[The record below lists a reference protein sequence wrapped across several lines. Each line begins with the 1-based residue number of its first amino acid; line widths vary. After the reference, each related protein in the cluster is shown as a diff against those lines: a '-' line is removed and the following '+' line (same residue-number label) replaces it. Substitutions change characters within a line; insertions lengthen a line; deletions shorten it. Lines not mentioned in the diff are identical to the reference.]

1 MGKERVPPHNLD
13 AESAV
18 LGALLL
24 SKEALDV
31 VVQVLRPSDFYRQA
45 HRTLFETILEMSAE
59 SQEVDVLTL
68 SHALAKAGKLDLVG
82 GMSALAQ
89 LSESVPSA
97 ANAEYYAQ
105 IVKNSAVRRN
115 LIDVSSKL
123 IIQSYEESIESRML
137 IEEAEKRIFELAE
150 ERSTHNYK
158 KVGDIV
164 TLSMERIIAHS
175 KNKNVITGVPTGFAD
190 LDRETTGFHESE
202 FIIIAARPSIGKT
215 TFALNMAAYQSISK
229 QIPVGFLSLE
239 MPDLDLVDRILA
251 SEAQL
256 DWGKIRNG
264 FLRPSDLTS
273 LRDVVPTV
281 YEAPLY
287 IDDTPN
293 MKLLDLRAQARRMKA
308 KNDIQILYVDY
319 ISLIG
324 HENPNMP
331 RHEQVSDISRSLKA
345 LARELKIPVVALS
358 QLSRATE
365 EKKMPGLADLR
376 ESGSLEQDADVVLFL
391 HRGNRGTDRDM
402 KDAAHPVIETDLI
415 IGKQRKGPIGTLKLG
430 FHPQYTKFVDF
441 VGDSH
446 GGPV

>member
-24 SKEALDV
+24 SKDAIDDV
-31 VVQVLRPSDFYRQA
+31 VPILKPSDFYRQS
-45 HRTLFETILEMSAE
+45 HRTVFEAIMAMSAE

-68 SHALAKAGKLDLVG
+68 SHTLGKAGTLDLVG
-82 GMSALAQ
+82 GMAALAQ
-89 LSESVPSA
+89 LSESVPSS

-105 IVKNSAVRRN
+105 IVKNAAVRRS

-123 IIQSYEESIESRML
+123 IVQSYEDSIDSRLL
-137 IEEAEKRIFELAE
+137 IEDAEKKIFELAE
-150 ERSTHNYK
+150 ERTTRTYK
-158 KVGDIV
+158 KIGDV
-164 TLSMERIIAHS
+164 AMLSMERIIAHS
-175 KNKNVITGVPTGFAD
+175 KNKNIVTGVPTGFAA
-190 LDRETTGFHESE
+190 LDRETTGLHESE
-202 FIIIAARPSIGKT
+202 FIILAARPSIGKT
-215 TFALNMAAYQSISK
+215 TFALNMAAYQAITKKIS
-229 QIPVGFLSLE
+229 VGFLSLE

-256 DWGKIRNG
+256 DWSKIRNG

-273 LRDVVPTV
+273 LRDVVPLV
-281 YEAPLY
+281 YEAPLF

-324 HENPNMP
+324 HENQNMP

-345 LARELKIPVVALS
+345 LARELHIPVVALS

-365 EKKMPGLADLR
+365 EKKTPGLADLR

-391 HRGNRGTDRDM
+391 HRGNRGADRDV
-402 KDAAHPVIETDLI
+402 KDAHNVIETDLI
-415 IGKQRKGPIGTLKLG
+415 IGKQRKGPIGTIRLG
-430 FHPQYTKFVDF
+430 FHAQYTKFVDF
-441 VGDSH
+441 DSGH
-446 GGPV
+446 DEGPV

>member
-13 AESAV
+13 AEAAV

-24 SKEALDV
+24 SKDALDT
-31 VVQVLRPSDFYRQA
+31 VVQILRPVDFYKQA
-45 HRTLFETILEMSAE
+45 HRTLFETILAMSTE
-59 SQEVDVLTL
+59 GQEVDVLTL
-68 SHALAKAGKLDLVG
+68 SHALGKAGKLDIVG
-82 GMSALAQ
+82 GMAAVAV

-105 IVKNSAVRRN
+105 IVKNAAIRRN

-123 IIQSYEESIESRML
+123 IVQSYEDSMESRLL
-137 IEEAEKRIFELAE
+137 IEEAEKKIFELAE
-150 ERSTHNYK
+150 ERSSHNYK

-164 TLSMERIIAHS
+164 TLSMERIIALS
-175 KNKNVITGVPTGFAD
+175 KSKDVVTGVPTGFKD
-190 LDRETTGFHESE
+190 LDSATTGFHGSE

-215 TFALNMAAYQSISK
+215 TFALNLASYQAITKKIS
-229 QIPVGFLSLE
+229 VGFLSLE
-239 MPDLDLVDRILA
+239 MPDIDLVDRILA
-251 SEAQL
+251 SEARL
-256 DWGKIRNG
+256 DSSKIRNG
-264 FLRPSDLTS
+264 FLRPADLTS
-273 LRDVVPTV
+273 LRDVVPSV

-345 LARELKIPVVALS
+345 LARELQIPVVALS

-365 EKKMPGLADLR
+365 EKKTPGLADLR

-391 HRGNRGTDRDM
+391 HRERKTDRDA
-402 KDAAHPVIETDLI
+402 KDTNHIVIETDLI
-415 IGKQRKGPIGTLKLG
+415 IGKQRKGPIGTVKLG
-430 FHPQYTKFVDF
+430 FLPQYTRFENFD
-441 VGDSH
+441 
-446 GGPV
+446 GGHDN

>member
-24 SKEALDV
+24 SKEALDN
-31 VVQVLRPSDFYRQA
+31 VVQGLRPADFYRQA
-45 HRTLFETILEMSAE
+45 HRTIFETILTMSTE
-59 SQEVDVLTL
+59 GLEVDVLTL
-68 SHALAKAGKLDLVG
+68 SHSLAKGGRLDQVG
-82 GMSALAQ
+82 GMAYLAQ
-89 LSESVPSA
+89 LSEAVPSA
-97 ANAEYYAQ
+97 ANADYYAQ
-105 IVKNSAVRRN
+105 IVRNAAVRRN

-123 IIQSYEESIESRML
+123 IVQSYEESVESRLL

-150 ERSTHNYK
+150 ERTSHNYK
-158 KVGDIV
+158 KIGDIV
-164 TLSMERIIAHS
+164 TLSMERIIALS
-175 KNKNVITGVPTGFAD
+175 KSKDVVTGVPTGFKD
-190 LDRETTGFHESE
+190 LDSTTTGFHESE

-215 TFALNMAAYQSISK
+215 TFALNLASFQAITK
-229 QIPVGFLSLE
+229 KIPVGFLSLE

-251 SEAQL
+251 SEARL
-256 DWGKIRNG
+256 DSSKIRNG
-264 FLRPSDLTS
+264 FLRPADLTS
-273 LRDVVPTV
+273 LRDVVPQV

-293 MKLLDLRAQARRMKA
+293 MKLLDVRAQARRMKA
-308 KNDIQILYVDY
+308 KNDIQILYIDY

-358 QLSRATE
+358 QLSRATD
-365 EKKMPGLADLR
+365 EKKLPGLADLR

-391 HRGNRGTDRDM
+391 HRNRGTDRS
-402 KDAAHPVIETDLI
+402 AADTNSLVIETDLI
-415 IGKQRKGPIGTLKLG
+415 IGKQRKGPVGTVKLG

-441 VGDSH
+441 DGSH
-446 GGPV
+446 DGGPL

>member
-13 AESAV
+13 AEAAV

-24 SKEALDV
+24 SKEALDT
-31 VVQVLRPSDFYRQA
+31 VVQILRPNDFYKQA
-45 HRTLFETILEMSAE
+45 NRTLFEAILTMSTE
-59 SQEVDVLTL
+59 GQEVDVLTL
-68 SHALAKAGKLDLVG
+68 SHTLGKSGKLDMVG
-82 GMSALAQ
+82 GMAAVAL

-97 ANAEYYAQ
+97 ANADYYAH
-105 IVKNSAVRRN
+105 IVKNAAVRRN

-123 IIQSYEESIESRML
+123 IVQSYEDSIESRLL
-137 IEEAEKRIFELAE
+137 IEEAEKKIFELAE
-150 ERSTHNYK
+150 ERSSNNYK

-164 TLSMERIIAHS
+164 TLSMERIIALS
-175 KNKNVITGVPTGFAD
+175 KSKDVVTGVPTGFKD
-190 LDRETTGFHESE
+190 LDSATTGFHGSE

-215 TFALNMAAYQSISK
+215 TFALNLASYQAITKKIS
-229 QIPVGFLSLE
+229 VGFLSLE
-239 MPDLDLVDRILA
+239 MPDIDLVDRILA
-251 SEAQL
+251 SEARL
-256 DWGKIRNG
+256 DSSKIRNG
-264 FLRPSDLTS
+264 FLRPADLTS
-273 LRDVVPTV
+273 LRDVVPSV

-365 EKKMPGLADLR
+365 EKKTPGLADLR

-391 HRGNRGTDRDM
+391 HRARGTERDA
-402 KDAAHPVIETDLI
+402 KDTNHQVIETDLI
-415 IGKQRKGPIGTLKLG
+415 IGKQRKGPIGTVKLG
-430 FHPQYTKFVDF
+430 FLPQYTRFENFD
-441 VGDSH
+441 
-446 GGPV
+446 GGHDN

>member
-13 AESAV
+13 AEAAV

-24 SKEALDV
+24 SKDALDT
-31 VVQVLRPSDFYRQA
+31 VVQILRPVDFYKQA
-45 HRTLFETILEMSAE
+45 HRTLFETILAMSTE
-59 SQEVDVLTL
+59 GQEVDVLTL
-68 SHALAKAGKLDLVG
+68 SHALGKAGKLDIVG
-82 GMSALAQ
+82 GMAAVAV

-105 IVKNSAVRRN
+105 IVKNSAIRRN
-115 LIDVSSKL
+115 LIEVSSKL
-123 IIQSYEESIESRML
+123 IVQSYEDSMESRLL
-137 IEEAEKRIFELAE
+137 IEEAEKKIFELAE
-150 ERSTHNYK
+150 ERSSHNYK

-164 TLSMERIIAHS
+164 TLSMERIIALS
-175 KNKNVITGVPTGFAD
+175 KSKDVVTGVPTGFKD
-190 LDRETTGFHESE
+190 LDSATTGFHGSE

-215 TFALNMAAYQSISK
+215 TFALNLASYQAITKKIS
-229 QIPVGFLSLE
+229 VGFLSLE
-239 MPDLDLVDRILA
+239 MPDIDLVDRILA
-251 SEAQL
+251 SEARL
-256 DWGKIRNG
+256 DSSKIRNG
-264 FLRPSDLTS
+264 FLRPADLTS
-273 LRDVVPTV
+273 LRDVVPSV

-345 LARELKIPVVALS
+345 LARELQIPVVALS

-365 EKKMPGLADLR
+365 EKKTPGLADLR

-391 HRGNRGTDRDM
+391 HRERKTDRDA
-402 KDAAHPVIETDLI
+402 KDTNHIVIETDLI
-415 IGKQRKGPIGTLKLG
+415 IGKQRKGPIGTVKLG
-430 FHPQYTKFVDF
+430 FLPQYTRFENFD
-441 VGDSH
+441 
-446 GGPV
+446 GGHEN

>member
-24 SKEALDV
+24 SKEAIDV
-31 VVQVLRPSDFYRQA
+31 VVPILRANDFYKQA
-45 HRTLFETILEMSAE
+45 HRTIFEAILSMSTE
-59 SQEVDVLTL
+59 GHEVDVLTL
-68 SHALAKAGKLDLVG
+68 SNALSKAGRLDLVG
-82 GMSALAQ
+82 GMSMLAQ
-89 LSESVPSA
+89 LTESVPSA

-123 IIQSYEESIESRML
+123 IVQSYEETIESRLL
-137 IEEAEKRIFELAE
+137 IEEAEKKIFELAE
-150 ERSTHNYK
+150 ERTTHNYK

-164 TLSMERIIAHS
+164 SLSVERIIAHS
-175 KNKNVITGVPTGFAD
+175 KSKDFVTGVPTGFKD
-190 LDRETTGFHESE
+190 LDRDTTGFHESE

-215 TFALNMAAYQSISK
+215 TFALNLASYQAITK
-229 QIPVGFLSLE
+229 KIPVGFLSLE

-251 SEAQL
+251 AEARL
-256 DWGKIRNG
+256 DWSKIRNG
-264 FLRPSDLTS
+264 FIRPADLTS
-273 LRDVVPTV
+273 IRDIIPQI

-365 EKKMPGLADLR
+365 EKKLPGLADLR

-391 HRGNRGTDRDM
+391 HRNRGTDRET
-402 KDAAHPVIETDLI
+402 KDTNQVIIETDLI
-415 IGKQRKGPIGTLKLG
+415 IGKQRKGPVGTIKLG
-430 FHPQYTKFVDF
+430 FHAQQTKFVDF
-441 VGDSH
+441 D
-446 GGPV
+446 GGHEGSPV

>member
-13 AESAV
+13 AEAAV

-24 SKEALDV
+24 SKDALDLIV
-31 VVQVLRPSDFYRQA
+31 PILRPADFYRQA
-45 HRTLFETILEMSAE
+45 HRLLFETILAMSSE
-59 SQEVDVLTL
+59 GHEVDVLTL
-68 SHALAKAGKLDLVG
+68 SDALAKEGRLELVG
-82 GMSALAQ
+82 GMTALAQ
-89 LSESVPSA
+89 LSEAVPSA
-97 ANAEYYAQ
+97 ANAEYYAG
-105 IVKNSAVRRN
+105 IVKNAALRRN
-115 LIDVSSKL
+115 LIDVSSRL
-123 IIQSYEESIESRML
+123 IVQSYEESVESRQL
-137 IEEAEKRIFELAE
+137 LEDAERRIFELAE
-150 ERSTHNYK
+150 ERSTPTYRR
-158 KVGDIV
+158 VGEIV
-164 TLSMERIIAHS
+164 SLSMERIIAHS
-175 KNKNVITGVPTGFAD
+175 KNKNIVTGVPTGFTD

-202 FIIIAARPSIGKT
+202 FIILAARPSIGKT
-215 TFALNMAAYQSISK
+215 TFALNMAAHQAITK
-229 QIPVGFLSLE
+229 KIPVGFLSLE

-256 DWGKIRNG
+256 DWSKIRNG
-264 FLRPSDLTS
+264 FLRPSDLTG
-273 LRDVVPTV
+273 LRDVVPAV

-293 MKLLDLRAQARRMKA
+293 MKLLDLRAQARRMKS
-308 KNDIQILYVDY
+308 KNDIQILFVDY

-345 LARELKIPVVALS
+345 LARELKIPIVALS

-391 HRGNRGTDRDM
+391 HRPNRGTDRDM
-402 KDAAHPVIETDLI
+402 TEQGQNLIATDLI

-441 VGDSH
+441 VGGHES
-446 GGPV
+446 GPL

>member
-1 MGKERVPPHNLD
+1 VGKERVPPHNLD
-13 AESAV
+13 AEAAV

-24 SKEALDV
+24 SKEALDT
-31 VVQVLRPSDFYRQA
+31 VVQVLRPADFYKQA
-45 HRTLFETILEMSAE
+45 HRTLFEIILAMSSE
-59 SQEVDVLTL
+59 GHEVDVLTL
-68 SHALAKAGKLDLVG
+68 SHALGKAGKLDMVG
-82 GMSALAQ
+82 GMAAVAL

-123 IIQSYEESIESRML
+123 IVQSYEDSMESRLL
-137 IEEAEKRIFELAE
+137 IEEAEKKIFELAE
-150 ERSTHNYK
+150 DRSSHNYK

-164 TLSMERIIAHS
+164 SLSVERIIAHS
-175 KNKNVITGVPTGFAD
+175 KNRDVITGVPTGFRD

-215 TFALNMAAYQSISK
+215 TFALNLASYQAITKKIS
-229 QIPVGFLSLE
+229 VGFLSLE

-251 SEAQL
+251 SEARL

-264 FLRPSDLTS
+264 FIRPADMTS
-273 LRDVVPTV
+273 IRDVIPQI
-281 YEAPLY
+281 YEAPLF

-365 EKKMPGLADLR
+365 EKKTPGLADLR

-391 HRGNRGTDRDM
+391 HRERKTDRDL
-402 KDAAHPVIETDLI
+402 KDANQMVIETDLI
-415 IGKQRKGPIGTLKLG
+415 IGKQRKGPVGTIKLG

-441 VGDSH
+441 DGSH
-446 GGPV
+446 EG

>member
-24 SKEALDV
+24 SKDALDV

-45 HRTLFETILEMSAE
+45 HRVLFETILSMSTE
-59 SQEVDVLTL
+59 GQEVDVLTL
-68 SHALAKAGKLDLVG
+68 SHALAKQNKLDLVG
-82 GMSALAQ
+82 GMAALAV

-115 LIDVSSKL
+115 LIEVSSKL
-123 IIQSYEESIESRML
+123 IIQSYEESVESRLL

-150 ERSTHNYK
+150 ERTAHTYK

-175 KNKNVITGVPTGFAD
+175 KNKNIVTGVPTGFAG

-202 FIIIAARPSIGKT
+202 FIIVAARPSIGKT
-215 TFALNMAAYQSISK
+215 TFALNMAAYQAITKKIS
-229 QIPVGFLSLE
+229 VGFLSLE

-273 LRDVVPTV
+273 LRDVVPLV

-365 EKKMPGLADLR
+365 EKKLPGLADLR

-402 KDAAHPVIETDLI
+402 KDANHTVIETDLI
-415 IGKQRKGPIGTLKLG
+415 IGKQRKGPIGTIKLG
-430 FHPQYTKFVDF
+430 FHAQYTKFVDF
-441 VGDSH
+441 DGGHD

>member
-13 AESAV
+13 AEAAV

-31 VVQVLRPSDFYRQA
+31 VVQILRPNDFYKQA
-45 HRTLFETILEMSAE
+45 HRTLFEAILAMSTE
-59 SQEVDVLTL
+59 GQEVDVLTL
-68 SHALAKAGKLDLVG
+68 SHTLGKSGKLDLVG
-82 GMSALAQ
+82 GMAAVAL

-97 ANAEYYAQ
+97 ANAEYYAH
-105 IVKNSAVRRN
+105 IVKNAAVRRN

-123 IIQSYEESIESRML
+123 IVQSYEDSIESRLL
-137 IEEAEKRIFELAE
+137 IEEAEKKIFELAE
-150 ERSTHNYK
+150 ERSTNNYK

-164 TLSMERIIAHS
+164 TLSMERIIALS
-175 KNKNVITGVPTGFAD
+175 KSKDVVTGIPTGFKD
-190 LDRETTGFHESE
+190 LDSTTTGFHASE

-215 TFALNMAAYQSISK
+215 TFALNLASYQAITK
-229 QIPVGFLSLE
+229 KIPVGFLSLE

-251 SEAQL
+251 SEARL
-256 DWGKIRNG
+256 DSSKIRNG
-264 FLRPSDLTS
+264 FLRPADLTS
-273 LRDVVPTV
+273 LRDVVPSV

-365 EKKMPGLADLR
+365 EKKTPGLADLR

-391 HRGNRGTDRDM
+391 HRNRGTDRDA
-402 KDAAHPVIETDLI
+402 KDTNHLVIETDLI
-415 IGKQRKGPIGTLKLG
+415 IGKQRKGPIGTVKLG
-430 FHPQYTKFVDF
+430 FLPQYTRFENFD
-441 VGDSH
+441 
-446 GGPV
+446 GGHEN

>member
-24 SKEALDV
+24 SRDALDV
-31 VVQVLRPSDFYRQA
+31 VIPILRPADFYRQA
-45 HRTLFETILEMSAE
+45 YRTLFETILAMSTE
-59 SQEVDVLTL
+59 GHEVDVLTL
-68 SHALAKAGKLDLVG
+68 SHALGKSGKLDFVG
-82 GMSALAQ
+82 GVSALAQ

-97 ANAEYYAQ
+97 ANVEYYAQ
-105 IVKNSAVRRN
+105 IVKNAAIRRN
-115 LIDVSSKL
+115 LIDVSNKL
-123 IIQSYEESIESRML
+123 IIQSYEESAESRLL

-150 ERSTHNYK
+150 DRTAKAYK

-164 TLSMERIIAHS
+164 SVSVERIIAHS
-175 KNKNVITGVPTGFAD
+175 KNKEIVTGVPTGFTD

-202 FIIIAARPSIGKT
+202 FIILAARPSIGKT
-215 TFALNMAAYQSISK
+215 TLALNLASYQAITK
-229 QIPVGFLSLE
+229 KIPVGFLSLE

-251 SEAQL
+251 AEARL
-256 DWGKIRNG
+256 DWNKVRNG
-264 FLRPSDLTS
+264 FLRPADMTS
-273 LRDVVPTV
+273 IRDVIPAI

-308 KNDIQILYVDY
+308 KHDIQILYIDY

-324 HENPNMP
+324 HENPTMP

-345 LARELKIPVVALS
+345 LARELNIPVVALS

-365 EKKMPGLADLR
+365 EKKTPGLADLR

-391 HRGNRGTDRDM
+391 HRNRGTERD
-402 KDAAHPVIETDLI
+402 AREGGQAVIETDLI
-415 IGKQRKGPIGTLKLG
+415 IGKQRKGPVGTIKLG
-430 FHPQYTKFVDF
+430 FYPQQTKFVDF
-441 VGDSH
+441 VGGDH
-446 GGPV
+446 DRPL